1 MAEENRGTY
10 EGSCFCGAVRYEVKG
25 PIGPMSN
32 CFCTDCRR
40 SHAAPLSTFIDA
52 LKANFRFVKGED
64 QLNTY
69 LAESGAKRSFCR
81 NCGSILICF
90 NDANPKTMEIH
101 RGHAGDAHGPQAR
114 VPHLRPQQGALVRHP
129 GRQAAAPDHAL
140 RRHQASEALRPPP
153 RPSPPPFL
161 PAHPRSPRTEDRRA
175 SLGISPVALG
185 GR

>member
-40 SHAAPLSTFIDA
+40 SHAAPFSTFIDA

-90 NDANPKTMEIH
+90 NDANAKIMEITAATLVTPTDLKPEFH
-101 RGHAGDAHGPQAR
+101 IFVRSKVPWYEIRDDHPQ
-114 VPHLRPQQGALVRHP
+114 
-129 GRQAAAPDHAL
+129 
-140 RRHQASEALRPPP
+140 HQTMP
-153 RPSPPPFL
+153 
-161 PAHPRSPRTEDRRA
+161 
-175 SLGISPVALG
+175 
-185 GR
+185 